1 MAKEKEKKELIDEQK
16 IRRSILELK
25 TNLIDSRRKTDEI
38 YGNFDEMSRKI
49 KSQVEDLKETVD
61 NLPL

>member
-25 TNLIDSRRKTDEI
+25 TNLIDSRRKIDEI